1 QTNEVIDLDL
11 ISTRVYPNPFT
22 DNVIIEN
29 IKDYEKY
36 SIEDLNG
43 KKVLKG
49 SLTEKLKIDASFLP
63 SGAYYLTLSG
73 RNELKTQRLMLI
85 KM

>member
-1 QTNEVIDLDL
+1 MA
-11 ISTRVYPNPFT
+11 
-22 DNVIIEN
+22 
-29 IKDYEKY
+29 
-36 SIEDLNG
+36 
-43 KKVLKG
+43 KKVFKG

-73 RNELKTQRLMLI
+73 RNELKDSKVDAD